1 MTGTQ
6 AIETLNDTL
15 QSDVPGLSAQVE
27 TEKHTLDIQM
37 ITEHKMNFL
46 SANIILFY
54 LNLSPEFLHRQTQLL
69 IPQLTSMIFFNGTH
83 RSLHTKSTQA
93 LCLDQIG

>member
-37 ITEHKMNFL
+37 ITEHNMNFL
-46 SANIILFY
+46 SA
-54 LNLSPEFLHRQTQLL
+54 T
-69 IPQLTSMIFFNGTH
+69 IF
-83 RSLHTKSTQA
+83 
-93 LCLDQIG
+93 I